1 MVVVLTAVI
10 DRDLGFNR
18 VIRNLQKLDGVEV
31 VAGMLRDSG
40 KAENG
45 ASYVDIATWNEYGT
59 RRIPSRPFIRISADT
74 NRQVWAKIAQQ
85 CVNDVID
92 GDDPR
97 DAAQVI
103 GHHMVEDIRKV
114 FGDISKLKANAPST
128 IAKKGRNEPLVDSG
142 EMRRRVN
149 FRVEG

>member
-1 MVVVLTAVI
+1 MAGVI

-18 VIRNLQKLDGVEV
+18 IMRDLQKLDGMEV

-40 KAENG
+40 KASNG

-74 NRQVWAKIAQQ
+74 NRQAWAKIAQQ

-92 GDDPR
+92 GDNPR

-103 GHHMVEDIRKV
+103 GHRMVEDIRKV
-114 FGDISKLKANAPST
+114 FGDTSKLKANAPST
-128 IAKKGRNEPLVDSG
+128 IKKKGRNEPLVASG
-142 EMRRRVN
+142 EMRRRVK
-149 FRVEG
+149 FRVEGR

>member
-1 MVVVLTAVI
+1 MAGVI
-10 DRDLGFNR
+10 DRDLGYNR
-18 VIRNLQKLDGVEV
+18 IMRDLQKLYGMEV
-31 VAGMLRDSG
+31 VAGMLKDSG

-59 RRIPSRPFIRISADT
+59 SRIPSRPFIRISADT
-74 NRQVWAKIAQQ
+74 NKAAWAKLAQQ

-92 GDDPR
+92 GDSPR
-97 DAAQVI
+97 DAAQVV
-103 GHHMVEDIRKV
+103 GHRMVEDIRKV
-114 FGDISKLKANAPST
+114 FGDTSKLKANAPST

-149 FRVEG
+149 FRIEE

>member
-1 MVVVLTAVI
+1 MAGVI

-18 VIRNLQKLDGVEV
+18 IMRDLQKLDGMEV

-40 KAENG
+40 KASNG
-45 ASYVDIATWNEYGT
+45 ASYVDIATWKEYGT
-59 RRIPSRPFIRISADT
+59 RRIPSSPFIRISADT
-74 NRQVWAKIAQQ
+74 NRQAWAKIAQQ

-92 GDDPR
+92 GDSPTE
-97 DAAQVI
+97 AAQVV
-103 GHHMVEDIRKV
+103 GHRMVEDIRKV
-114 FGDISKLKANAPST
+114 FGDTSKLKANAPST
-128 IAKKGRNEPLVDSG
+128 IKKKGRNEPLVDSG

>member
-1 MVVVLTAVI
+1 MTAVI
-10 DRDLGFNR
+10 DRDLGYNR
-18 VIRNLQKLDGVEV
+18 IMRDLEKLYGMEV

-59 RRIPSRPFIRISADT
+59 GRIPSRPFIRISADA
-74 NRQVWAKIAQQ
+74 NKAAWAKLAQQ

-92 GDDPR
+92 GDSPR
-97 DAAQVI
+97 DAAQVV
-103 GHHMVEDIRKV
+103 GHRMVEDIRKV
-114 FGDISKLKANAPST
+114 FGSSELKANAPST

-149 FRVEG
+149 FRIEE

>member
-1 MVVVLTAVI
+1 MAGVI

-18 VIRNLQKLDGVEV
+18 IMRDLQKLDGMEV

-40 KAENG
+40 KASNG

-74 NRQVWAKIAQQ
+74 NKAAWGRLAQR
-85 CVNDVID
+85 CVNDVIN
-92 GDDPR
+92 GDSPR
-97 DAAQVI
+97 DAAQVV
-103 GHHMVEDIRKV
+103 GRRMVEDIREV
-114 FGDISKLKANAPST
+114 FGSSQLKANASST
-128 IAKKGRNEPLVDSG
+128 IARKGRNEPLVYSG

-149 FRVEG
+149 FRIEG

>member
-1 MVVVLTAVI
+1 MAGVI
-10 DRDLGFNR
+10 DRDVGFNR
-18 VIRNLQKLDGVEV
+18 IVRDLQKLDGMEV
-31 VAGMLRDSG
+31 VAGMLKDSG
-40 KAENG
+40 KASNG

-74 NRQVWAKIAQQ
+74 NRQAWAKMAQQ

-92 GDDPR
+92 GNSPTE
-97 DAAQVI
+97 AARVI
-103 GHHMVEDIRKV
+103 GHRMVEDIRKV
-114 FGDISKLKANAPST
+114 FGDTSKLKANAPST
-128 IAKKGRNEPLVDSG
+128 IKKKGRNEPLVDSG

>member
-1 MVVVLTAVI
+1 MAGII

-18 VIRNLQKLDGVEV
+18 IMRDLQKLYGMEV
-31 VAGMLRDSG
+31 VAGMLKDSG

-59 RRIPSRPFIRISADT
+59 SRIPSRPFIRISADT
-74 NRQVWAKIAQQ
+74 NKQVWTKLAQQ
-85 CVNDVID
+85 CVNGVID
-92 GDDPR
+92 GDSPR
-97 DAAQVI
+97 DAAQVV
-103 GHHMVEDIRKV
+103 GHRMVEDIRKV
-114 FGDISKLKANAPST
+114 FGDTSKLKANAPST

-149 FRVEG
+149 FRIEG

>member
-1 MVVVLTAVI
+1 MAGVI

-18 VIRNLQKLDGVEV
+18 IMRDLQKLDGMEV
-31 VAGMLRDSG
+31 VAGMLKDSG
-40 KAENG
+40 KASNG

-74 NRQVWAKIAQQ
+74 NRQTWAKIAQQ
-85 CVNDVID
+85 CVNNVID
-92 GDDPR
+92 GDSPR

-103 GHHMVEDIRKV
+103 GHRMVEDIREV
-114 FGDISKLKANAPST
+114 FGDTSKLKANAPST

-149 FRVEG
+149 FRIEG

>member
-1 MVVVLTAVI
+1 MAGVI

-18 VIRNLQKLDGVEV
+18 IMRDLQKLDGMEV

-40 KAENG
+40 KASNG

-74 NRQVWAKIAQQ
+74 NKQAWAKMAQQ

-92 GDDPR
+92 GDSPIE
-97 DAAQVI
+97 AAKVV
-103 GHHMVEDIRKV
+103 GHRMVEDIRKV
-114 FGDISKLKANAPST
+114 FGDTSKLKANAPST

-149 FRVEG
+149 FRIEG

>member
-1 MVVVLTAVI
+1 MAGVI

-18 VIRNLQKLDGVEV
+18 IMRDLEKLDGMEI
-31 VAGMLRDSG
+31 VAGMLKDSG
-40 KAENG
+40 KADNG

-74 NRQVWAKIAQQ
+74 NRQAWAKMAQQ

-92 GDDPR
+92 GDSPAE
-97 DAAQVI
+97 AAKVV
-103 GHHMVEDIRKV
+103 GHRMVEDIRKV
-114 FGDISKLKANAPST
+114 FGDTSKLKANAPST
-128 IAKKGRNEPLVDSG
+128 IKKKGRNEPLVDSG
-142 EMRRRVN
+142 EMRKRVN

>member
-1 MVVVLTAVI
+1 MAGVI

-18 VIRNLQKLDGVEV
+18 IMRDIQKLDGMEV

-40 KAENG
+40 KASNG

-74 NRQVWAKIAQQ
+74 NKQAWAKLAQQ

-92 GDDPR
+92 GDSPR

-103 GHHMVEDIRKV
+103 GHRMVEDIREV
-114 FGDISKLKANAPST
+114 FGDTSKLKANAPST
-128 IAKKGRNEPLVDSG
+128 IKKKGRNEPLVDSG

-149 FRVEG
+149 FRIEG

>member
-1 MVVVLTAVI
+1 MAGVI

-18 VIRNLQKLDGVEV
+18 IMRDLQKLDGMEV
-31 VAGMLRDSG
+31 VAGMLKDSG
-40 KAENG
+40 KASNG

-74 NRQVWAKIAQQ
+74 NRQAWTKIAQQ

-92 GDDPR
+92 GDNPR
-97 DAAQVI
+97 DAAQVV
-103 GHHMVEDIRKV
+103 GHRMVEDIREV
-114 FGDISKLKANAPST
+114 FGDTSKLKANAPST
-128 IAKKGRNEPLVDSG
+128 IKKKKGRNEPLVDSG

-149 FRVEG
+149 FRIEG

>member
-1 MVVVLTAVI
+1 MAVI
-10 DRDLGFNR
+10 DVDKGWNRIMRDLNG
-18 VIRNLQKLDGVEV
+18 LDGTEI
-31 VAGMLRDSG
+31 VAGILKDSG
-40 KAENG
+40 NASNG

-74 NRQVWAKIAQQ
+74 NKAAWAKLAQQ

-92 GDDPR
+92 GDSPSE
-97 DAAQVI
+97 AAKVV
-103 GHHMVEDIRKV
+103 GHRMVEDIRKV
-114 FGDISKLKANAPST
+114 FGDTSKLKDNAPST

>member
-1 MVVVLTAVI
+1 MAGVI

-18 VIRNLQKLDGVEV
+18 IMRDLQKMDGLEV
-31 VAGMLRDSG
+31 VAGMLKDSG
-40 KAENG
+40 KASNG

-59 RRIPSRPFIRISADT
+59 RRIPARPFIRISADT
-74 NRQVWAKIAQQ
+74 NKAAWSKMAQQ
-85 CVNDVID
+85 AVNDVID
-92 GDDPR
+92 GDSPR
-97 DAAQVI
+97 EAAKVI
-103 GHHMVEDIRKV
+103 GHRMVEDIRKV
-114 FGDISKLKANAPST
+114 FGDTSKLKDNAPST

>member
-1 MVVVLTAVI
+1 MAGVI

-18 VIRNLQKLDGVEV
+18 IMRDLQKLDGLEV
-31 VAGMLRDSG
+31 VAGMLKDSG
-40 KAENG
+40 KASNG
-45 ASYVDIATWNEYGT
+45 ASYVDIAIWNEYGT

-74 NRQVWAKIAQQ
+74 NRQAWAKIAQQ

-92 GDDPR
+92 GDSPTE
-97 DAAQVI
+97 AAQVI
-103 GHHMVEDIRKV
+103 GHRMVEDIRKV
-114 FGDISKLKANAPST
+114 FGDTSKLKANAPST
-128 IAKKGRNEPLVDSG
+128 IKKKGRNEPLVDSG

>member
-1 MVVVLTAVI
+1 MTAVI
-10 DRDLGFNR
+10 DRDLGYNR
-18 VIRNLQKLDGVEV
+18 IMHNLQKLYGMEV

-59 RRIPSRPFIRISADT
+59 SRIPSRPFIRISADT
-74 NRQVWAKIAQQ
+74 NKAAWAKLAQQ

-92 GDDPR
+92 GDNPR
-97 DAAQVI
+97 DAAQVV
-103 GHHMVEDIRKV
+103 GHRMVEDIRKV
-114 FGDISKLKANAPST
+114 FGSSELKANAPST
-128 IAKKGRNEPLVDSG
+128 IKKKGRNEPLVYSG

-149 FRVEG
+149 FRIEE

>member
-1 MVVVLTAVI
+1 MDGVI

-18 VIRNLQKLDGVEV
+18 IMRDLQKLDGMEV
-31 VAGMLRDSG
+31 VAGMLKDSG
-40 KAENG
+40 KASNG

-59 RRIPSRPFIRISADT
+59 KHIPSRPFIRISADT
-74 NRQVWAKIAQQ
+74 NKQAWAKMAQQ
-85 CVNDVID
+85 CVNAVID
-92 GDDPR
+92 GDSPR

-103 GHHMVEDIRKV
+103 GHRMVEDIREV
-114 FGDISKLKANAPST
+114 FGDTSKLKANAPST

-149 FRVEG
+149 FRIEG

>member
-1 MVVVLTAVI
+1 MAGVI

-18 VIRNLQKLDGVEV
+18 IMRDLERLDGTEV

-74 NRQVWAKIAQQ
+74 NKQSWEKLAQQ
-85 CVNDVID
+85 CVNNVID
-92 GDDPR
+92 GGSPR
-97 DAAQVI
+97 DAAQVV
-103 GHHMVEDIRKV
+103 GHRMVEDIRKV
-114 FGDISKLKANAPST
+114 FGDTSKLKANAPST

-149 FRVEG
+149 FRIEE

>member
-1 MVVVLTAVI
+1 MAVI
-10 DRDLGFNR
+10 DVDKGWNRIMRDLNG
-18 VIRNLQKLDGVEV
+18 LDGTEI
-31 VAGMLRDSG
+31 VAGILKDSG
-40 KAENG
+40 TASNG

-74 NRQVWAKIAQQ
+74 NKQAWAKMAQQ

-92 GDDPR
+92 GDNPK

-103 GHHMVEDIRKV
+103 GHRMVEDIREV
-114 FGDISKLKANAPST
+114 FGSSELKANAPST